1 MKGIIYDLWSR
12 FLTQFG
18 KLKVLTFGFF
28 PILAY
33 DPDPFYV
40 SGYDI

>member
-1 MKGIIYDLWSR
+1 MKSILYKIWSR

-18 KLKVLTFGFF
+18 KIKVLSFNFL

-40 SGYDI
+40 SGYDM